1 MTKDGLKKELSGFTK
16 DELIEVLVDS
26 VIKGGDSG
34 GYSFID
40 FKENLK
46 RIRRENAIKEAES
59 ERDRA
64 FDEFA
69 KAKAAVADA
78 EDKMVA
84 KIGKKPG
91 EVTFKD
97 AVKNSSSEDLMD
109 YLKKLERVEKAA
121 EKYGKAYN
129 RYIDVQVGEE

>member
-1 MTKDGLKKELSGFTK
+1 M
-16 DELIEVLVDS
+16 DS
-26 VIKGGDSG
+26 AIKGGDSG
-34 GYSFID
+34 WYSFID

-59 ERDRA
+59 EWDRA

-69 KAKAAVADA
+69 RVKAAVADA
-78 EDKMVA
+78 VGKMAA

-97 AVKNSSSEDLMD
+97 AMKNSSSEDLMD
-109 YLKKLERVEKAA
+109 YLEKLERVEKAA
-121 EKYGKAYN
+121 ERYDKAYN

>member
-16 DELIEVLVDS
+16 DELIEALVDS
-26 VIKGGDSG
+26 VIKGGDRG
-34 GYSFID
+34 WYSFID

-46 RIRRENAIKEAES
+46 RIRRENTIKEAES
-59 ERDRA
+59 EWDRA
-64 FDEFA
+64 FDEFT

-78 EDKMVA
+78 VGKMAA

-97 AVKNSSSEDLMD
+97 AIKNSSSEDLTD
-109 YLKKLERVEKAA
+109 YIKKLERVEKAA
-121 EKYGKAYN
+121 ERYGKAYN
-129 RYIDVQVGEE
+129 RYIDVQAGEE